1 MQNHSHTP
9 LQSAQEVSLFRI
21 FNYNRGFLW
30 ELWELWERMGVM
42 GTMGVMGAITNY
54 RHFSFSR

>member
-30 ELWELWERMGVM
+30 ELWEWMGVM
-42 GTMGVMGAITNY
+42 GTMGVMGAIADY
-54 RHFSFSR
+54 LHYFFSR